1 MKPHTHKLFI
11 TCAPTLAHLFLRN
24 VSPRLEVNS
33 ISAPRP
39 RTETLNENSS
49 NSSKTA
55 VTLSHLSQSQLHD
68 PIHTRKSATATLAK
82 AQWMDHRSWA
92 VALSVTLAFEMGLR
106 RVELAFLWRTSS
118 KLVVTVR
125 HRRRTSTFFY
135 LLRSKGLSKSLICLY
150 WWLAWMKRVS
160 PLECGVVPRNL
171 PRSPNYFS
179 PTKDHGITPQIEAEN
194 QQEKENNA
202 THARGLLS
210 FPYTHACIS
219 SWRSA
224 RVCIF
229 FGGCLQQ

>member
-1 MKPHTHKLFI
+1 
-11 TCAPTLAHLFLRN
+11 
-24 VSPRLEVNS
+24 
-33 ISAPRP
+33 
-39 RTETLNENSS
+39 
-49 NSSKTA
+49 
-55 VTLSHLSQSQLHD
+55 
-68 PIHTRKSATATLAK
+68 
-82 AQWMDHRSWA
+82 MDHRSWA

-125 HRRRTSTFFY
+125 HRRRTSTFFFTFY
-135 LLRSKGLSKSLICLY
+135 GV
-150 WWLAWMKRVS
+150 RVS
-160 PLECGVVPRNL
+160 RNL
-171 PRSPNYFS
+171 KADLFVLVASMNEACVSSGMWCCPAEPATITKLFF